1 MSLLSIRNLRL
12 SFVLLYLKPN
22 VLSILCAE
30 DQEPLYEILSFSK
43 YVILLMVGY
52 SPLS

>member
-1 MSLLSIRNLRL
+1 MLSLTLLND

-22 VLSILCAE
+22 VLSILCVE
-30 DQEPLYEILSFSK
+30 DIEPLYEILSFSK
-43 YVILLMVGY
+43 FVILLMVGY